1 LRDDSRDTYAYF
13 GAPLY
18 TYSLAQGIADGF
30 LAPYRVHRIVTDFD
44 ATGWRPSKGEL
55 DRFGREIPDD
65 EYQTPDFERAVAL
78 RARTETIARHLTTFL
93 QQTDPL
99 AKTIV
104 FCVDQEHA
112 SEMRRALAVAQNMRP
127 HIGVGGFTPVA
138 ANASFNMALM
148 TWLSLNGRLGARCVT
163 NSVRVVAE
171 VRPSRRYL
179 LIASPTS
186 GGLAAGHDAA
196 LFREP
201 AARRR
206 ASRCPSSWIAM
217 TSGARRPRRAIN
229 SSMA

>member
-127 HIGVGGFTPVA
+127 HIGRW
-138 ANASFNMALM
+138 
-148 TWLSLNGRLGARCVT
+148 WLHA
-163 NSVRVVAE
+163 
-171 VRPSRRYL
+171 SRRERL
-179 LIASPTS
+179 LQYGVDDLAVLERTVGCPMRHEQRARGRRGSP
-186 GGLAAGHDAA
+186 L
-196 LFREP
+196 P
-201 AARRR
+201 
-206 ASRCPSSWIAM
+206 
-217 TSGARRPRRAIN
+217 
-229 SSMA
+229 